1 MTHMVGEGTYPGMQ
15 LTEVLA
21 VLEVLSKSQCR
32 FWVGGGW
39 GVDALYGQQTRAHR
53 DLDLAVDLRDAD
65 DAVRTLGGHGYIVD
79 TDWRPVRV
87 ELIHPAVGWVDLHPV
102 EFDESGHGR
111 QADVGGGWFEY
122 PPGSFSFGSLAGVV
136 LPCLSPRQQLRFRRG
151 YELREV
157 DRHDLHLL
165 QHNIRKKFADQAQL
179 LLVVGL
185 PGSGKTTLARTL
197 AARHAAVRLNPDEWM
212 IEFGIDLFD
221 ETFRNRLEQGM
232 ITLAAELLALDGRV
246 IIEFGSWSR
255 RERDELLEVGRDAGA
270 HVELHVLEPHIKELR
285 RRLSQRNDH
294 PGETWIDRPT
304 LENSL
309 ASWESPD
316 VSELK
321 QYDAHHRCE

>member
-1 MTHMVGEGTYPGMQ
+1 MVGEGTFPGMP

-21 VLEVLSKSQCR
+21 VLEDLSKSRCR

-39 GVDALYGQQTRAHR
+39 GVDALYGKQTRAHR

-65 DAVRTLGGHGYIVD
+65 DAVRTLGSRGYTID

-87 ELIHPAVGWVDLHPV
+87 ELIHPAVCWVDLHPV
-102 EFDESGHGR
+102 EFDKSGHGR
-111 QADVGGGWFEY
+111 QADVGGGWFDY
-122 PPGSFSFGSLAGVV
+122 PPGSFSFGNLDGVV
-136 LPCLSPRQQLRFRRG
+136 VPCLSSRQQLRFRRG

-157 DRHDLHLL
+157 DLHDLHLL
-165 QHNIRKKFADQAQL
+165 RHDIRKKLADQAQL

-212 IEFGIDLFD
+212 LELGIDLFD
-221 ETFRNRLEQGM
+221 EMFRNRLEQRM
-232 ITLAAELLALDGRV
+232 ITLAAELLALNGRV

-255 RERDELLEVGRDAGA
+255 REGDQLLAVGRAAGA
-270 HVELHVLEPHIKELR
+270 HVELHVLEPNVDQLW
-285 RRLSQRNDH
+285 RRLSKRNDH
-294 PGETWIDRPT
+294 PGETRIDRPT

-309 ASWESPD
+309 AFWESPD
-316 VSELK
+316 ESELN
-321 QYDAHHRCE
+321 QYDAHHRRE